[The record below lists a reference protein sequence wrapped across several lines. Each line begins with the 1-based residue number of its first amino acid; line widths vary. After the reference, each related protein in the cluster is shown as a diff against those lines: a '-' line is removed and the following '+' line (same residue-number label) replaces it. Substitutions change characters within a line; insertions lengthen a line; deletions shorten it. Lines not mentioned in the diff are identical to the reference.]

1 MVHRNW
7 PSHLVVL
14 KTRDYLCLLLGV
26 GEAHGLTS
34 GGEVQGTNGGSNHN
48 QNTSAVGLLLE
59 PGEVAKKKRILERE
73 GGLGEQRRQWVSASF
88 L

>member
-1 MVHRNW
+1 M
-7 PSHLVVL
+7 L

-48 QNTSAVGLLLE
+48 QNTSAVCLLLE
-59 PGEVAKKKRILERE
+59 PGEVAKKKKD
-73 GGLGEQRRQWVSASF
+73 LGERGWTGPAEETVG
-88 L
+88 